1 MNNNPLPFCHVLRQ
15 SKRRQTEDAPQ
26 KPTSDAAELKDT
38 IAQLQLELAHERAL
52 IKTYQ
57 SLYMKQLLELTAL
70 KVANEKTTK

>member
-1 MNNNPLPFCHVLRQ
+1 MNQNPLPFCHLFRQ
-15 SKRRQTEDAPQ
+15 SRRCRAEDAPQ